1 MRIFER
7 WNFWLVLKHEI
18 SDRVIIIS
26 WRILV
31 YIRGFFEDYIFAWWH
46 IWVSLIFLLPVILFN
61 VNDKAVVWHT
71 PCWAEGIL
79 PRVWHTPFMLEKF
92 YKLVKTSAQILVCA
106 HILTERNLQSQ
117 TTCGEISENAFRFL
131 KCPMSFLQRVVPSQ
145 AMGRNQTYLTQAIVP
160 VMPTALGIARHF
172 WLSPESSLARL
183 PAHCPRINFKSSQS
197 TEYHQLSSFS
207 S

>member
-1 MRIFER
+1 MAHPLLSGR
-7 WNFWLVLKHEI
+7 NFTEGMAHSIYARK
-18 SDRVIIIS
+18 
-26 WRILV
+26 ILQ
-31 YIRGFFEDYIFAWWH
+31 
-46 IWVSLIFLLPVILFN
+46 VSGKPLHRF
-61 VNDKAVVWHT
+61 
-71 PCWAEGIL
+71 
-79 PRVWHTPFMLEKF
+79 
-92 YKLVKTSAQILVCA
+92 LVCGD
-106 HILTERNLQSQ
+106 ILTEPNLQSQ

-131 KCPMSFLQRVVPSQ
+131 KCPISFLQGVVPSQ
-145 AMGRNQTYLTQAIVP
+145 AMGRNQTYLTQALVP